1 MTLVSDDPQPSGPD
15 ALTEVVAFIKGQ
27 IRDRVSPGLYRSTI
41 QAIQPLAMD
50 ELVLDV
56 AVPSDLQRNRLTGEI
71 LHQLEELAIEQLGR
85 QIQLR
90 VVVSQLRLDTDVP
103 PTGTAGALSEHH
115 APGDIDLRDPT
126 EDSDD
131 PSDRQPPSPTRASND
146 HTFANFVIGKSNEFA
161 HAAAVAASEAPG
173 KQYTPLFIYGGS
185 GLGKTHL
192 LHAFERNVNELFPG
206 LSTLFVTTE
215 QYLNRFVDA
224 VRRKTVSQFASVV
237 RNYDVLLLDDIQ
249 FISGKSRLQEELF
262 HTLNALYDIGAQVV
276 ISSDSKPD
284 DLGDLEDRLKTRFMQ
299 GLVVDVQPP
308 DVETRMAILHSL
320 AERQG
325 FWLPNDVAEVIAERI
340 SDNVRSLEGALRRVY
355 AESNFFEK
363 SITRDLAIRVLQD
376 LLPPSTTISVDLIVD
391 VTAEI
396 SGFSKEQLTG
406 QSRKRALVQ
415 YRKIA
420 MHLARELTDHSLAE
434 LGAIFDRDHTTVL
447 YAIQS
452 SEALLGERAEFY
464 DRYMR
469 VHRAIQEHTR

>member
-1 MTLVSDDPQPSGPD
+1 MTLVSDDPQPSGSD
-15 ALTEVVAFIKGQ
+15 ALHEVVAFIKGQ
-27 IRDRVSPGLYRSTI
+27 ISNRVAPGVYRSTI
-41 QAIQPLAMD
+41 QPIQPLAMD
-50 ELVLDV
+50 DLVLDL
-56 AVPSDLQRNRLTGEI
+56 AVPSDLHRSKLTGEI
-71 LHQLEELAIEQLGR
+71 LDQLEELAIEHLGR
-85 QIQLR
+85 KIQLR
-90 VVVSQLRLDTDVP
+90 VVVSQLRLDTENP

-115 APGDIDLRDPT
+115 TTGDIDLREKT
-126 EDSDD
+126 EDADD
-131 PSDRQPPSPTRASND
+131 RSRARSRSPARSND

-192 LHAFERNVNELFPG
+192 LHAFERNVNELFPT
-206 LSTLFVTTE
+206 LSTQFVTTE

-224 VRRKTVSQFASVV
+224 VRSKTVSQFASVV

-284 DLGDLEDRLKTRFMQ
+284 DLSDLEDRLKTRFMQ

-363 SITRDLAIRVLQD
+363 SITRDLAIGMLQD
-376 LLPPSTTISVDLIVD
+376 LLPPSTAISVDLIVD

-464 DRYMR
+464 ERHMR
-469 VHRAIQEHTR
+469 VHRAIQERIR